1 MKRLFPIIGLLT
13 VCMTHAATLEKT
25 ADITLPKGSGEIIGF
40 NHASGKLVSTR
51 KSMRYAG
58 VQVLDLAAPEQ
69 AQFIDLAD
77 SVDLKVSSVS
87 SVDSHPEKAIV
98 AAAMIPERPLQ
109 DRGTVVLVDL
119 TTEEV
124 LHTFQTGFHPDC
136 VKFSHDGKYILV
148 ACEGEFGSERIQTP
162 GSLTVI
168 DWAQGSADDYP
179 LPESYAAAGLRS
191 PHGVGLSDLEPEYV
205 SESGGIAYVT
215 LQENNGLARFD
226 LQSRQWLP
234 VWDLGGWEINAD
246 VSDRDGAWGKSAQN
260 INKRVY
266 ALPQPDTLAAF
277 SIAGKNYVALANE
290 GDNTAGVRVKHLGLT
305 GPKLDPDYRKQ
316 LKQQYGVDPQH
327 DSALGRLQVSPIDG
341 DLDGDGD
348 IDRLTAFSTRSFS
361 IWDGETGK
369 MLFDSGDFFER
380 QSLSDPATHNW
391 DLGRSDQRDS
401 RSDNRG
407 PEPEAIAFGSIF
419 NAPHIAVSTERQGA
433 IYLYRI
439 DDPAAPTLVASLNE
453 SRQSHNY
460 SAESMLLIPAS
471 KSPSGIPLLVCA
483 WEATHSISIYQ
494 IKAK

>member
-1 MKRLFPIIGLLT
+1 MNTLFPIIGLLA
-13 VCMTHAATLEKT
+13 VCMAHAVTLEKT
-25 ADITLPKGSGEIIGF
+25 TDITLPTGSGEIIAF

-58 VQVLDLAAPEQ
+58 VQVLDLAAPGQ
-69 AQFIDLAD
+69 TQFIDLAA
-77 SVDLKVSSVS
+77 SVELRISSVS
-87 SVDSHPEKAIV
+87 SVDSHPEKAIIAV
-98 AAAMIPERPLQ
+98 AIIPDRPLYH
-109 DRGTVVLVDL
+109 RGRVVLVDL
-119 TTEEV
+119 TTQEV
-124 LHTFQTGFHPDC
+124 LYTFQTGYHPDC

-168 DWAQGSADDYP
+168 DWARENAVDYP
-179 LPESYAAAGLRS
+179 LPESYAEAGLRS

-226 LQSRQWLP
+226 LQTRQWLP

-246 VSDRDGAWGKSAQN
+246 VSDRDGAWGKAAQS

-266 ALPQPDTLAAF
+266 AIPQPDTLAAF
-277 SIAGKNYVALANE
+277 STAGNHYVAVANE
-290 GDNTAGVRVKHLGLT
+290 GDNTAGVRVKHLGLS

-361 IWDGETGK
+361 ILDGESGE

-407 PEPEAIAFGSIF
+407 PEPEAIAFGHIF
-419 NAPHIAVSTERQGA
+419 NVPHLAVSTERQGA
-433 IYLYRI
+433 IYLYRL
-439 DDPAAPTLVASLNE
+439 DDPAAPLLVASLNE
-453 SRQSHNY
+453 SRLSHNF
-460 SAESMLLIPAS
+460 SAESMLLIPAAE
-471 KSPSGIPLLVCA
+471 SPTNIPILVCA